1 MNKRILIL
9 CTDNSCKSQMAEGFL
24 ESLDNNLEVFSAGIS
39 PSSEVHP
46 KAIEVMNEGKEN
58 FLSCI
63 KMNFK

>member
-1 MNKRILIL
+1 
-9 CTDNSCKSQMAEGFL
+9 MAEGFL

-58 FLSCI
+58 FFELYQ
-63 KMNFK
+63 NEF